1 MSKNVVSEIERLS
14 RKIDPVILATLG
26 TEREPRTLYDAASH
40 LLRAGGKRLR
50 PLLVFESCRV
60 VGGQEDN
67 ALRIAAAVELFHNFT
82 LIHDDIMDKDDRRRG
97 IPTVH
102 VSFGEPVA
110 ITAGDLLF
118 AKVFEVALASGI
130 EKADLIEIL
139 KKLTE
144 AAVMV
149 CEGQTLD
156 MMYEDKIGVTEK
168 EYIEMVGGKTAA
180 LFKAAAQAGAIAGK
194 GTDAEVEHLGSYG
207 FNAGIA
213 FQIIDDI
220 LGITAEGKSLG
231 KPVGSDLREGKKT
244 LIVTHALA
252 NSDENQRRVIMCVL
266 KNRNSTQDEIR
277 TAIDLFR
284 SIGSIDYARHVAVGY
299 GFIAKESLSIFENH
313 DERELLEAL
322 VDFFLDRGK

>member
-1 MSKNVVSEIERLS
+1 MSECVFSEMERLS
-14 RKIDPVILATLG
+14 KKIDPVLFSALG
-26 TEREPRTLYDAASH
+26 TGREPRTLYDAASH

-50 PLLVFESCRV
+50 PFLVFESCKV

-82 LIHDDIMDKDDRRRG
+82 LVHDDIMDRDDQRRG

-102 VSFGEPVA
+102 VRFGEPVA

-139 KKLTE
+139 KKLAE

-156 MMYEDKIGVTEK
+156 MMYEDEIEVTER
-168 EYIEMVGGKTAA
+168 EYIEMVEGKTAA

-194 GTDAEVEHLGSYG
+194 GTKAEVEHLGSYG

-213 FQIIDDI
+213 FQIIDDV
-220 LGITAEGKSLG
+220 LGLTAESRSLG
-231 KPVGSDLREGKKT
+231 KPIGSDLREGKKT

-252 NSDENQRRVIMCVL
+252 NSNENQKKMIMRVL
-266 KNRNSTQDEIR
+266 RNRNSSPDEIH
-277 TAIDLFR
+277 TAIDVVR
-284 SIGSIDYARHVAVGY
+284 SIGSIDYARQVAIRHGLV
-299 GFIAKESLSIFENH
+299 AKETLSTFKNH
-313 DERELLEAL
+313 DERRLLEAL
-322 VDFFLDRGK
+322 VDFFLERRK